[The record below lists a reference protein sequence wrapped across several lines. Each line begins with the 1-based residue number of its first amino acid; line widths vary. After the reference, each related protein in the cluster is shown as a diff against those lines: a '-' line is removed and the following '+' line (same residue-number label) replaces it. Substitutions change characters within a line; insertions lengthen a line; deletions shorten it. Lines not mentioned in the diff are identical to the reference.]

1 MPPSPAPLP
10 SGAPRVGLPT
20 DRKLIGPHPF
30 FAAGEKYVR
39 AVVEGAECLPV
50 LLPALQPPLPADAL
64 LDGLDGLL
72 LTGSVSNIE
81 PHHYSDEPSWDG
93 NIHDPARDETIF
105 ALIPRAI
112 ALGLP
117 ILAICRGFQEI
128 NVAFGGGLHQK
139 VHEVPGYLDHREN
152 PDDPLDL
159 QYAPRHEIALTPGG
173 LLAGIA
179 GAERAMVNSVHGQ
192 GVSRLGAGLVAEAT
206 APDGLIEAYRRDDG
220 GFLLAV
226 QWHPEW
232 KVREIPFHHGIFR
245 AFGDACRQRAQRRMQ
260 HA

>member
-1 MPPSPAPLP
+1 MTPPPASLP
-10 SGAPRVGLPT
+10 PGAPRVGLPA

-30 FAAGEKYVR
+30 HAVGEKYIR

-50 LLPALQPPLPADAL
+50 LLPALQPALPADAL
-64 LDGLDGLL
+64 LAGLDGLL

-81 PHHYSDEPSWDG
+81 PHHYSDESSWDG
-93 NIHDPARDETIF
+93 NPHDPARDETNF

-128 NVAFGGGLHQK
+128 NVVFGGSLHQK
-139 VHEVPGYLDHREN
+139 VHKVPGLMDHREN
-152 PDDPLDL
+152 PEDPLDL
-159 QYAPRHEIALTPGG
+159 QYAPRHEISLTPDG

-179 GAERAMVNSVHGQ
+179 GADRAMVNSVHGQ
-192 GVSRLGAGLVAEAT
+192 GVSRLGEGLVAEAT
-206 APDGLIEAYRRDDG
+206 APDGLIEAYRRDG
-220 GFLLAV
+220 GAFLLAV

-232 KVREIPFHHGIFR
+232 KVRETPFYHGIFR
-245 AFGDACRQRAQRRMQ
+245 AFGDACRQRAQQRM
-260 HA
+260 

>member
-1 MPPSPAPLP
+1 MTPPPASLP
-10 SGAPRVGLPT
+10 PGAPRVGLPV

-30 FAAGEKYVR
+30 HAVGEKYIR

-50 LLPALQPPLPADAL
+50 LLPALQPALPADAL
-64 LDGLDGLL
+64 LAGLDGLL

-81 PHHYSDEPSWDG
+81 PHHYSDESSWDG
-93 NIHDPARDETIF
+93 NPHDPARDETNF

-128 NVAFGGGLHQK
+128 NVVFGGSLHQK
-139 VHEVPGYLDHREN
+139 VHEVPGLMDHREN

-159 QYAPRHEIALTPGG
+159 QYAPRHEISLTPDG

-179 GAERAMVNSVHGQ
+179 GADRAMVNSVHGQ
-192 GVSRLGAGLVAEAT
+192 GVSRLGEGLVAEAT
-206 APDGLIEAYRRDDG
+206 APDGLIEAYRRDG
-220 GFLLAV
+220 GAFLLAV

-232 KVREIPFHHGIFR
+232 KVRETPFYHGIFR
-245 AFGDACRQRAQRRMQ
+245 AFGDACRQRAQQRM
-260 HA
+260 